1 MIYSAHLVLSFAI
14 GFGLAFILCIF
25 FLFFKKDRSA
35 KLSLKKRTLDDSSI
49 NGKET
54 QPILKDPYRFGGLST
69 RSHRVKE
76 ILKAVRIISG
86 TSSTVLVEG
95 ESGTGKEMVARVLHD
110 RGGRSNQP
118 FIAVHA
124 AALPENLLETE
135 LFGHEKGAFTG
146 AISKRRGRFELAHKG
161 TIFLDEVG
169 ELSPLLQVKLLRV
182 IQERS
187 FERVGGSEKVN
198 VDVRII
204 VATNQSLSEL
214 VRQKKFREDL
224 FYRMNVVSLRLIPL
238 RERKEDLPV
247 LIDELIGKHSRR
259 VGKKIN
265 GYTPSFLEKLKVY
278 NFPGN
283 IRELENIIERAV
295 VFCTNSFLDV
305 PMLRF
310 IDQTTELS
318 GEPNDKENYLSFF
331 QKKIDR
337 EKIVEAYYR
346 AQGNKA
352 MAARFLGMRES
363 TYRYHLKKAF
373 ELRVP
378 GSEVKGQ

>member
-1 MIYSAHLVLSFAI
+1 MFHSTYLI
-14 GFGLAFILCIF
+14 LAFVVGFCAALGFAGIF
-25 FLFFKKDRSA
+25 YYSRKIQFKKIAFKKAGAAVSSDG
-35 KLSLKKRTLDDSSI
+35 KVIQLKVL
-49 NGKET
+49 KE
-54 QPILKDPYRFGGLST
+54 PYRFGGLST
-69 RSHRVKE
+69 RSYRTME

-86 TSSTVLVEG
+86 TSSTVLIEG
-95 ESGTGKEMVARVLHD
+95 ESGTGKEMIAHVLHEQSG
-110 RGGRSNQP
+110 RGGHP
-118 FIAVHA
+118 FVAVHA

-146 AISKRRGRFELAHKG
+146 AVSRRKGRFELAHKG
-161 TIFLDEVG
+161 TIFLDEVS

-187 FERVGGSEKVN
+187 FEKVGGDEEIN

-204 VATNQSLSEL
+204 AATNQSLSEL

-224 FYRMNVVSLRLIPL
+224 FYRLNVVSLRLIPL
-238 RERKEDLPV
+238 RERKEDLPL
-247 LIDELIGKHSRR
+247 LIDELIEKHSKKA
-259 VGKKIN
+259 GKKIE
-265 GYTPSFLEKLKVY
+265 GYTPSFLERLREY
-278 NFPGN
+278 DFPGN

-295 VFCTNSFLDV
+295 VFCTDFFLDT
-305 PMLRF
+305 PMLHF
-310 IDQTTELS
+310 IDQAAES
-318 GEPNDKENYLSFF
+318 AGDSSDNEDYLSFF
-331 QKKIDR
+331 QKKVDR

-373 ELRVP
+373 EL
-378 GSEVKGQ
+378 KGTG